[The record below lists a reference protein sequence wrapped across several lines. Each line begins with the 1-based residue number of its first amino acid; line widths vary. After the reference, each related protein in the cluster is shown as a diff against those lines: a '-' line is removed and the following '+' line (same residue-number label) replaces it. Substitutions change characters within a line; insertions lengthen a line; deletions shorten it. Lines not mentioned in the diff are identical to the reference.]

1 MRQVQVLSTKNPRW
15 SFPPTYT
22 LALLVFTVKIFFLD
36 LPGYIQNMAKWLNLW
51 ADVNERIKQSQM
63 EQEEGG

>member
-1 MRQVQVLSTKNPRW
+1 MVFS
-15 SFPPTYT
+15 SIYT
-22 LALLVFTVKIFFLD
+22 GRGIFAGVS

-63 EQEEGG
+63 E